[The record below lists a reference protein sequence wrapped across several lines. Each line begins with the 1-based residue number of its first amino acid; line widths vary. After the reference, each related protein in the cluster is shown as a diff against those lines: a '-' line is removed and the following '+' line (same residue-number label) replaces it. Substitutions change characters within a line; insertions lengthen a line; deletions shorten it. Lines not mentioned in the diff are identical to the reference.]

1 MITPVAPLE
10 IAVDFYQIAID
21 DRIVLSGNFTAPP
34 IAALLAPFG
43 ANSARFFT
51 NAIDTRTSGV
61 DVTSGYRVTTNAG
74 DVYLRGGYNHSQTH
88 IVGAVTTP
96 PQLAAYSSVLFDR
109 LERRRIECGQPQHS
123 LRFGGNWTKG
133 PVGVDVNESRYGAF
147 CSFTINAADD
157 QEYAAKWLTDVE
169 GSYQMNGYRLAIGAS
184 NLFDAFPDRN
194 TTVNSFN
201 GIQTFPS
208 HSPFGMNGRT
218 LYARIGRVF

>member
-1 MITPVAPLE
+1 MTPMTPLE
-10 IAVDFYQIAID
+10 FAVDYYQIDIE

-34 IAALLAPFG
+34 IAVLLAPFG

-51 NAIDTRTSGV
+51 NAIDTRTRGV
-61 DVTSGYRVTTNAG
+61 DLTSSYRIRVSTG
-74 DVYLRGGYNHSQTH
+74 DVHLRGGYNHTKTD

-109 LERRRIECGQPQHS
+109 LERRRIECGQPQDS
-123 LRFGGNWTKG
+123 VRFGGSWTIG
-133 PVGVDVNESRYGAF
+133 PVGLDVNESRYGAF
-147 CSFTINAADD
+147 CSFTLNASDD

-169 GSYQMNGYRLAIGAS
+169 GSYRASQYRLAIGAL
-184 NLFDAFPDRN
+184 NLFGVFPDRN
-194 TTVNSFN
+194 STVNSFN

-218 LYARIGRVF
+218 IYARISRVF